1 MFDYTEAS
9 HSNHR
14 DAGRNPTSRMEVVA
28 FETINNETFITHYDV
43 KIADANGA
51 RNESY
56 EIYNPKVIN
65 PTTLVDK
72 LNLKQSGLIDPRVL
86 VDSGN
91 TLIWQYTPNP
101 EQCLYYKYRDKTF
114 AKPIKWCNFIF
125 KLQGNELSV
134 FAVQHKSRP
143 TEKTR
148 LYFAPLPNVYSSGNI
163 CLGSCSLPRNKDIDA
178 ISECYFESVKTHLNN
193 RKLLRG
199 HKEVSD
205 TQFFNWIKSKTTT
218 PIRVSELKL
227 FGTLKDIL

>member
-9 HSNHR
+9 QSNHR
-14 DAGRNPTSRMEVVA
+14 DAGRNPMSSMEVVA
-28 FETINNETFITHYDV
+28 FETINSETYITHYDV
-43 KIADANGA
+43 KATVAYGSNK
-51 RNESY
+51 ESY
-56 EIYNPKVIN
+56 EIHNPKVIN
-65 PTTLVDK
+65 PSTLVEK

-91 TLIWQYTPNP
+91 TLIWQYTPSP
-101 EQCLYYKYRDKTF
+101 DQCLYYKYRNKTF

-125 KLQGNELSV
+125 KLQGNGLSV

-148 LYFAPLPNVYSSGNI
+148 LYFAPLPNVYSSGII
-163 CLGSCSLPRNKDIDA
+163 CLGSCSLPRNKDIDV
-178 ISECYFESVKTHLNN
+178 ISECYFDSVKTHLNN
-193 RKLLRG
+193 RKLLRD

-205 TQFFNWIKSKTTT
+205 TQFLNWIKTKTTS
-218 PIRVSELKL
+218 PIRVSELKP